1 MLGFYGVSV
10 YSKFPHIKTIN
21 RKRDEQL
28 MSNKDNR
35 EFEAVIFP
43 ILTAKPISSTELM
56 EMFPQFRTAR
66 AVQRQ
71 VERERKHGYKILTK
85 QGEGYFVSSD
95 PVLNRRCLMEN
106 LARAFHTISS
116 MKPIR
121 EFLQQVPG
129 QQKIDLDTIA
139 AQLETTIK
147 NLEKSEE
154 TAQ

>member
-1 MLGFYGVSV
+1 MGFYGVSV
-10 YSKFPHIKTIN
+10 YIKFPHI

-43 ILTAKPISSTELM
+43 ILTAKPISSTKIT
-56 EMFPQFRTAR
+56 EMFPQFRSPR

-71 VERERKHGYKILTK
+71 VELERKHGYKILTK
-85 QGEGYFVSSD
+85 QGAGYFVSED
-95 PVLNRRCLMEN
+95 PEANRRCLMEN
-106 LARAFHTISS
+106 LARAYHTLAS

-139 AQLETTIK
+139 VQLENTIQ
-147 NLEKSEE
+147 NLKKLEE

>member
-35 EFEAVIFP
+35 EFEALIYP
-43 ILTAKPISSTELM
+43 ILTSEPLSSAEIMEL
-56 EMFPQFRTAR
+56 FPGFRTAR
-66 AVQRQ
+66 EVQRQ
-71 VERERKHGYKILTK
+71 IERERKNGYKILTK
-85 QGEGYFVSSD
+85 QGAGYFVSED

>member
-1 MLGFYGVSV
+1 
-10 YSKFPHIKTIN
+10 
-21 RKRDEQL
+21 
-28 MSNKDNR
+28 MSNKD
-35 EFEAVIFP
+35 EKFEAIIYPV
-43 ILTAKPISSTELM
+43 LTSEPLSSAEIM
-56 EMFPQFRTAR
+56 EMFPQLRTAR

-71 VERERKHGYKILTK
+71 VELERKHGCKILTK
-85 QGEGYFVSSD
+85 QGAGYFVSED
-95 PVLNRRCLMEN
+95 PEANRRCLREN

-129 QQKIDLDTIA
+129 QQKIDLDAISA
-139 AQLETTIK
+139 RLETAIK

>member
-1 MLGFYGVSV
+1 
-10 YSKFPHIKTIN
+10 
-21 RKRDEQL
+21 
-28 MSNKDNR
+28 MSNKDSK
-35 EFEAVIFP
+35 EFEALIYP
-43 ILTAKPISSTELM
+43 ILTSEPLSSAEIM
-56 EMFPQFRTAR
+56 EMFPQFSSTRS
-66 AVQRQ
+66 VQRQ
-71 VERERKHGYKILTK
+71 VESERKHGYKILTK

-139 AQLETTIK
+139 VQLENTIQ
-147 NLEKSEE
+147 NLKKLEE

>member
-1 MLGFYGVSV
+1 
-10 YSKFPHIKTIN
+10 
-21 RKRDEQL
+21 
-28 MSNKDNR
+28 MSNKDSK
-35 EFEAVIFP
+35 EFEALIYP
-43 ILTAKPISSTELM
+43 ILTSEPLSSAEIM
-56 EMFPQFRTAR
+56 EMFPQLRTAR

-71 VERERKHGYKILTK
+71 VEFERKHGCKILTK
-85 QGEGYFVSSD
+85 QGAGYFVSSD

-106 LARAFHTISS
+106 LARAYHTISS
-116 MKPIR
+116 MRPIR
-121 EFLQQVPG
+121 LFLQQVPG

>member
-1 MLGFYGVSV
+1 
-10 YSKFPHIKTIN
+10 
-21 RKRDEQL
+21 

-35 EFEAVIFP
+35 EFDAVIFP
-43 ILTAKPISSTELM
+43 ILTAEPLSSAEIM

-85 QGEGYFVSSD
+85 QAEGYFVSSD

-106 LARAFHTISS
+106 LARAYHTLAS

-129 QQKIDLDTIA
+129 QQKIDLDAISA
-139 AQLETTIK
+139 RLETAIK